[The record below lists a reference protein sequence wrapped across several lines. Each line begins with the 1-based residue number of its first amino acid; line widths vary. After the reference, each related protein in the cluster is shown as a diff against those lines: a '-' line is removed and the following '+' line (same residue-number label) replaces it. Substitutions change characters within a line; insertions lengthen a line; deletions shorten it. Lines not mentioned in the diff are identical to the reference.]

1 MNYPPLKPLHISTSL
16 SQLKLNHYARLT
28 TEELMNSLEP
38 GNTGSLKGPFRWD
51 HH

>member
-1 MNYPPLKPLHISTSL
+1 MNYPLLKPLHISTSL